1 MSRQKFLE
9 NYEFIKKN
17 IYLCN
22 SDLNIGKQKFNQA
35 LLFGM
40 LSASLK
46 GKTLYVG
53 EYGLGKTTLS
63 ETISSVMNSIPL
75 SIISNSS
82 IKGQPELSYEQ
93 MIGRPDLGLL
103 NKGTEKVIWSNFVK
117 LPSKVVDEI
126 NRIPESKQNILLTG
140 MQSNSWN
147 FLNETYVSESSSWF
161 ATANY
166 KDSGNYSII
175 PPLLDRFDLC
185 LESKNPNINISRIL
199 RNKDTDLI
207 SYPKFLSK
215 LNNHNTDFNL
225 NLEKIKLD
233 FRNDVKKDY
242 DLDLLTDVD
251 LNNVSNQ
258 ITNIG
263 FSQETNLFLD
273 LLLAEFSSC
282 SYYGSKRSSDSC
294 PSGCHY
300 NTYSCS
306 KISSPLSVRT
316 QKALSTYS
324 KALAWIDNKANVELD
339 HVLKVAP
346 LVMWHK
352 SFIKEEYSL
361 NKDQDKRE
369 DPLNLHITNELV
381 RDVNKRFK
389 SLKAHQ
395 EEIITY
401 ILNKDFVKATTKAKT
416 MDHPVFDQYVK

>member
-1 MSRQKFLE
+1 MLKEKFLH
-9 NYEFIKKN
+9 NYEFIKNN
-17 IYLCN
+17 IYLCS
-22 SDLNIGKQKFNQA
+22 SDLGLGRQKFNQA

-63 ETISSVMNSIPL
+63 ETISSVINSIPQ
-75 SIISNSS
+75 SVVSNSS
-82 IKGQPELSYEQ
+82 IKGHPELSYEQ

-103 NKGTEKVIWSNFVK
+103 NTGKEKVIWSNFVK
-117 LPSKVVDEI
+117 ISSKVIDEI

-140 MQSNSWN
+140 MQSNAWN
-147 FLNETYVSESSSWF
+147 FLNDTYVSESASWF

-185 LESKNPNINISRIL
+185 LESKNPNINVARIL
-199 RNKDTDLI
+199 RSKDTDLI
-207 SYPKFLSK
+207 SYPKALSM
-215 LNNHNTDFNL
+215 LNNGDSIKSIQNTFA
-225 NLEKIKLD
+225 I
-233 FRNDVKKDY
+233 DVKKDY
-242 DLDLLTDVD
+242 DLDLLTQPD
-251 LNNVSNQ
+251 LKNISNQ

-263 FSQETNLFLD
+263 FSQESNLFLD

-282 SYYGSKRSSDSC
+282 NYYGSKRSTDSC

-324 KALAWIDNKANVELD
+324 KALAWLDSKQNVEVE
-339 HVLKVAP
+339 HILKVAP
-346 LVMWHK
+346 LTMWHK
-352 SFIKEEYSL
+352 SFIKEDYSL

-369 DPLNLHITNELV
+369 DPLNLHITSELV

-389 SLKAHQ
+389 SIKPHQ
-395 EEIITY
+395 EEIISY